1 VNLDRAE
8 ATARLVRISTEDWP
22 ERDRA
27 ERFREVYGRGGI
39 RVEPLPGEPVRIE
52 AALVRWPDL
61 ALLWGR
67 RSPLRSDF
75 TDGHDRLIL
84 TVGGPAVARQF
95 GREILLEQGDAIALS
110 GSDRGVLTT
119 LRTGRIATLEFPRGG
134 LFPLLDDARRCFARR
149 IPGRSPTL
157 RLLRAY
163 IRAVHANGSLDAPQ
177 LHRLAIPHVYDLA
190 AVAVGAGRDAAQIA
204 EGHGV
209 RAARLQA
216 IKDDIVANLSH
227 ELSEGEVAA
236 RHRLSSRYVRMLFA
250 TGGTSFSQ
258 FVREERLTR
267 ARSML
272 VSPRFRD
279 RRISDIAYEVGF
291 NDLSYFNRSFR
302 RRFGC
307 SPGELRDDSTYERV
321 RL

>member
-1 VNLDRAE
+1 M
-8 ATARLVRISTEDWP
+8 
-22 ERDRA
+22 
-27 ERFREVYGRGGI
+27 FREVYGRGGI
-39 RVEPLPGEPVRIE
+39 RVEPLPGEPLRIE
-52 AALVRWPDL
+52 AELVRLPDL
-61 ALLWGR
+61 ALLLGR

-95 GREILLEQGDAIALS
+95 GREILIEPGDAIALS
-110 GSDRGVLTT
+110 GADRGVLTT
-119 LRTGRIATLEFPRGG
+119 LRAGRIATLEFPRGG
-134 LFPLLDDARRCFARR
+134 LFPRLDDARRCFAQR
-149 IPGRSPTL
+149 IPRQSPTL

-163 IRAVHANGSLDAPQ
+163 IRAVHANGAFGAPL
-177 LHRLAIPHVYDLA
+177 LHRLAIAHVYDLA

-227 ELSEGEVAA
+227 ELSEGDIAA
-236 RHRLSSRYVRMLFA
+236 RHRLSSRYVRMLFE

-272 VSPRFRD
+272 LSRRFRD
-279 RRISDIAYEVGF
+279 RRVSDIAYEVGF

-302 RRFGC
+302 RRFGR
-307 SPGELRDDSTYERV
+307 SPSELRHDSTCERTESRSRAV
-321 RL
+321 SEREAASE